1 MNVVEYKERLYN
13 SAIRVVPGKDL
24 KHHGIEGQK
33 WDRRRYQNLDGS
45 LTPLGRI
52 HYGVGMSRE
61 EQAAA
66 REAED
71 RRQNAIDEYRSRSIR
86 EMDNDELQ
94 DMVNRSRNEMMFE
107 KNMMDRSNNFLQ
119 SRNVEERLNMEY
131 EQMQYEQSRLKAE
144 RFMGRIERL
153 ARFGGNLAS
162 AYEKVESMKGK
173 IEERKA
179 KANIAEQEG
188 WKARQQ
194 EEKYNQE
201 SEKTNKQRWNN
212 EIDMKERM
220 KSLSIKEAKAEKKAA
235 KQAEKEAKKETKK
248 AEDPKYIRK
257 EGDTYIYDEKTKS
270 KWQSIK
276 DKIAAKKEAKAAAK
290 REDLKNQAKGA
301 RFDYMKV
308 DNGNLDTYFNGK
320 NNKTSN
326 AFENKTYADREKQLY
341 DTSPTWK
348 RTIDSAK
355 LRREES
361 AKQERIKNNLD
372 TNKFNTWWS
381 ERNNKEGGASSL
393 RSSRYSYNPVSN
405 WGNTSNSIWE
415 SGKKSD
421 NYSKVGE
428 KGEVMSKAAV
438 DRKKKR
444 GK

>member
-220 KSLSIKEAKAEKKAA
+220 KSLGIEEPKSAKELKKEAKAEKKAA

-270 KWQSIK
+270 KWASTKEEKKSGIMNKIFGKKDREAESKREALKQQTRNEIKEDANRRKGNDSSSDWSYFKQKEDREAKQKSIWNK
-276 DKIAAKKEAKAAAK
+276 VKSNSNAEEKGKIEKTKSDLRTYGNSDYSYLTVPTWGESRNSSGTIISKAAAK
-290 REDLKNQAKGA
+290 GRKHIKH
-301 RFDYMKV
+301 
-308 DNGNLDTYFNGK
+308 
-320 NNKTSN
+320 S
-326 AFENKTYADREKQLY
+326 
-341 DTSPTWK
+341 
-348 RTIDSAK
+348 
-355 LRREES
+355 EE
-361 AKQERIKNNLD
+361 E
-372 TNKFNTWWS
+372 
-381 ERNNKEGGASSL
+381 
-393 RSSRYSYNPVSN
+393 
-405 WGNTSNSIWE
+405 
-415 SGKKSD
+415 
-421 NYSKVGE
+421 
-428 KGEVMSKAAV
+428 
-438 DRKKKR
+438 
-444 GK
+444 